1 MVACG
6 GGSSVAPQS
15 AVQPPTAQ
23 PDLALR
29 VAAEPAANSLQAVE
43 LRASDVGELYQL
55 SCRIAFNPAAVE
67 PLQCNRGALVD
78 DRAAFFS
85 TTAASGFV
93 PVAFTYHAGEA
104 IATPAGS
111 LAAIEF
117 RIIDDSIDPG
127 YHLIDDEEYLIAR
140 NSAGQ
145 ALTVALE
152 VGQ

>member
-15 AVQPPTAQ
+15 AAQPPAAQ
-23 PDLALR
+23 PDIALR
-29 VAAEPAANSLQAVE
+29 VAAEPAANSFQTVE
-43 LRASDVGELYQL
+43 LRARDVAELYQL
-55 SCRIAFNPAAVE
+55 SCRIAFDPSAVE
-67 PLQCNRGALVD
+67 PLQCSRGALVD

-85 TTAASGFV
+85 TTVADGYV
-93 PVAFTYHAGEA
+93 PIAFTYHAGEA
-104 IATPAGS
+104 IATSAGS

-117 RIIDDSIDPG
+117 RILDDSIDPG
-127 YHLIDDEEYLIAR
+127 YHLIDNEEYLIAR
-140 NSAGQ
+140 DSAGQ